1 MPIPVPPGPRPDRR
15 RRAAFAL
22 VATVAATG
30 CSNNPFRPAPVAM
43 TPVGTNTTLA
53 LPTATAPTFPP
64 LPSFVD
70 NDPKQLE
77 QQLARSRQETQLAKD
92 ELAALREQLA
102 ATSTQLSQARAAA
115 RPPSPDVGV
124 AMPAIGA
131 SSMEEGMTHLAIP
144 GATARMDGGVVRIEL
159 PADKLFEPGTASLLP
174 SGAALLS
181 QAASEVQRTF
191 TGQFVGIEGHT
202 DTEPLQNATWGSPHQ
217 FTLARA
223 SAVFEFLTARTAL
236 DKGQVFVVA
245 HGPNHPVV
253 SNATSAGR
261 TRNRRIELVVYPDRA
276 GVADGGGDGMTNPGG
291 GG

>member
-1 MPIPVPPGPRPDRR
+1 MAV
-15 RRAAFAL
+15 
-22 VATVAATG
+22 
-30 CSNNPFRPAPVAM
+30 
-43 TPVGTNTTLA
+43 TPVGANTTLS
-53 LPTATAPTFPP
+53 LPTASAPSFPP
-64 LPSFVD
+64 LPSFADV
-70 NDPKQLE
+70 DPKQLE

-92 ELAALREQLA
+92 ELAAVREQLA

-115 RPPSPDVGV
+115 RPLSPEVSA

-131 SSMEEGMTHLAIP
+131 SSMDEGLSHLAIP
-144 GATARMDGGVVRIEL
+144 GATTRMDGGVARIEL
-159 PADKLFEPGTASLLP
+159 PADKLFEPGTAALLP
-174 SGAALLS
+174 SGTALLS
-181 QAASEVQRTF
+181 QAASEVHRTF
-191 TGQFVGIEGHT
+191 TGQFIGIEGHT
-202 DTEPLQNATWGSPHQ
+202 DTEPLQNATWNSPHQ

-276 GVADGGGDGMTNPGG
+276 ATADAAQGNGEPGRGG